1 MLEFLRKHSQSFM
14 MWLLVGAIGFI
25 FVVQFGPQSRGCRQQ
40 QGGPAYVAKV
50 HGTVISETA
59 FRWAWI
65 FSRASSIPRDQQK
78 ALRLKEAV
86 LNGLIERELL
96 AHAASKLGIVITEDD
111 VDDTILGGTLYYNA
125 SVHSPVRMPSGP
137 IPIDFTKEDGSFDYD
152 TFKMMVNGQFQM
164 TLNDFKVQQIKE
176 ILADKM
182 RKIVENSVRLYPNE
196 ARDEYEKMANW
207 VKVETATFDPFQY
220 ARTYKPT
227 ESEISSWAD
236 ANSETVEKYYK
247 DDEYKFKNVEKQVRI
262 RNILVKVGP
271 DADDEEK
278 EEKLQLA
285 RDIVDKASGKAD
297 FAALAKKH
305 SEDAKTRDAGG
316 DTGFHAR
323 GYFEE
328 KLEDVVFGMKPD
340 EVKGPTE
347 TDEGYQV
354 VECVGF
360 REGSIPLE
368 EVRMEIAE
376 KLMTEERSKTE
387 SAADAGKLLDLLA
400 GGAEFTEA
408 VDSVK
413 EMMGV
418 QEEPEEEGADAGF
431 KVDIPA
437 VKTSGEIRQND
448 AHIAGVGTARDLV
461 EEILAMDENAKYL
474 TRVVDVNGKFHVI
487 TIKERH
493 KADDAEFLEQTD
505 SIRRKL
511 LAEKKLALVEQ
522 WIDGERKKAED
533 KKAILIEQMYLK
545 YPGDETETEETAD

>member
-1 MLEFLRKHSQSFM
+1 M

-25 FVVQFGPQSRGCRQQ
+25 FVVQFGPQSSGCRQQ
-40 QGGPAYVAKV
+40 RGGPAYVGKV
-50 HGTVISETA
+50 YGTVISETA

-65 FSRASSIPRDQQK
+65 FSRASSIPGEQQK

-96 AHAASKLGIVITEDD
+96 AFAASQLGIVITDDD

-137 IPIDFTKEDGSFDYD
+137 IPIDFTREDGSFDYD

-164 TLNDFKVQQIKE
+164 SLGEFKVQQIRE
-176 ILADKM
+176 ILAHKM
-182 RKIVENSVRLYPNE
+182 RKIIENSVRLYPNE

-207 VKVETATFDPFQY
+207 VKVETATFDPYQY

-227 ESEISSWAD
+227 KAEISSWAD
-236 ANSETVEKYYK
+236 ANSETATKYYN
-247 DDEYKFKNVEKQVRI
+247 DNEYKYKNVEKQVRI
-262 RNILVKVGP
+262 QSILVKVAS

-278 EEKLQLA
+278 EKKLQLA
-285 RDIVDKASGKAD
+285 RDIFDKASGKAD

-305 SEDAKTRDAGG
+305 SEDKRTKDAGG

-328 KLEDVVFGMKPD
+328 KLEDAIFGMKPD
-340 EVKGPTE
+340 EVKGPIE
-347 TDEGYQV
+347 TDEGYHV
-354 VECVGF
+354 VKCVGF

-368 EVRMEIAE
+368 EVRMEIAQ
-376 KLMTEERSKTE
+376 KLMTEERSKNE
-387 SAADAGKLLDLLA
+387 SEADAGKLLDLLA
-400 GGAEFTEA
+400 GGTEFEEA

-413 EMMGV
+413 EMIGPEE
-418 QEEPEEEGADAGF
+418 EEPEEEGADAES
-431 KVDIPA
+431 KVDIPS
-437 VKTSGEIRQND
+437 VKTSGEIRKND
-448 AHIAGVGTARDLV
+448 AHIAGMGTAGDLV
-461 EEILAMDENAKYL
+461 GEILGMDENAKYVQ
-474 TRVVDVNGKFHVI
+474 RVVDVNGKFHVI

-493 KADDAEFLEQTD
+493 KADDAEFMEQND
-505 SIRRKL
+505 SIQRKM

-522 WIDGERKKAED
+522 WIDTERKKAED
-533 KKAILIEQMYLK
+533 KGAILIEQIYLK
-545 YPGDETETEETAD
+545 YPGDETETGEKAD